1 MPLLKLVPDDTNFD
15 FLKWRKLASFMS
27 FFLVVISIALVA
39 VKGLNLGIDFVGG
52 QSVRVEFTQ
61 GMPPIEDIRKAVD
74 EIGVGEATIQQFGSD
89 SAVSIRTA
97 LPDGDKA
104 SADRA
109 GAQLVAGIK
118 KAYPTA
124 RTGAVET
131 VSGKVSEELLST
143 GAISL
148 ALAMLG
154 ISIYIWIR
162 FEWQFGVGALGRLF
176 HEVALTFGFFAVTQ
190 LQFDLNS
197 VAALLTIV
205 GYSLND
211 TIVVYDRIRENLK
224 KYRKMDIVPLLN
236 LSINETLSRTV
247 MTSVSIL
254 LALGVLLVMG
264 PDVIFGF
271 TAAMLFGVFVGTYS
285 SILMSTP
292 VLVWLKVGPHSF
304 VPRVSAATEGGER
317 VTRKEDDG
325 AVV

>member
-1 MPLLKLVPDDTNFD
+1 MRLLKLVPDDTNFD
-15 FLKWRKLASFMS
+15 FLKWRKVASFMS
-27 FFLVVISIALVA
+27 FFLVVVSIALVA
-39 VKGLNLGIDFVGG
+39 VKGLNQGVDFVGG

-61 GMPPIEDIRKAVD
+61 GMPPID
-74 EIGVGEATIQQFGSD
+74 EIREKVGDIGLGEATIQQFGSD
-89 SAVSIRTA
+89 KAVSIRTA
-97 LPDGDKA
+97 LPEGDKA
-104 SADRA
+104 AADRA
-109 GAQLVAGIK
+109 GQQLVAGIQ
-118 KAYPTA
+118 KAFPTA
-124 RTGAVET
+124 KTGAVET
-131 VSGKVSEELLST
+131 VSGKVSDELLRT

-148 ALAMLG
+148 GLAMLG

-190 LQFDLNS
+190 IQFDLNS

-211 TIVVYDRIRENLK
+211 TIVVYDRVRENLK
-224 KYRKMDIVPLLN
+224 KYRKMEIIPLLN

-247 MTSVSIL
+247 MTTVAMV
-254 LALGVLLVMG
+254 LALGMLLVFG

-271 TAAMLFGVFVGTYS
+271 TAAMLFGVFVGGYS
-285 SILMSTP
+285 SVLMSTP
-292 VLVWLKVGPHSF
+292 VLVWLKVGPDSF
-304 VPRVSAATEGGER
+304 IPRTSAGIEGGER